1 MKMKKKS
8 WFFRFI
14 FASLFFF
21 FIPFP
26 YNLNQQTNASF
37 NKNFLTAKIEN
48 CDDKNDNFD
57 EQDKINLVNEI
68 EQKSNNDGLKN
79 HIKIYSNQ
87 ISVLNYNQDVL
98 DILDREQNQNE
109 INHFFLTNPINQ
121 SNNRQKDNYSYF
133 NDKDDKNDN
142 EKKDSDIK
150 HKVLISLL
158 ATLVLILTITL
169 VTLTVKKVHE
179 VKNPTN
185 KPD

>member
-8 WFFRFI
+8 WFFSFI
-14 FASLFFF
+14 FASLFFIF
-21 FIPFP
+21 NPFP

-37 NKNFLTAKIEN
+37 NRNFLAAKIEN
-48 CDDKNDNFD
+48 FDDKNDNFD

-68 EQKSNNDGLKN
+68 EQKSNNDGIKN
-79 HIKIYSNQ
+79 NIKIYSNQ
-87 ISVLNYNQDVL
+87 MSVLNYNQD
-98 DILDREQNQNE
+98 DLDREQNQNE
-109 INHFFLTNPINQ
+109 INQFFLTNPINQ
-121 SNNRQKDNYSYF
+121 SDNRQKDNYSYF

-142 EKKDSDIK
+142 EKKDSDTK

>member
-14 FASLFFF
+14 FTSLFFF
-21 FIPFP
+21 FIPFS
-26 YNLNQQTNASF
+26 YHLNQQTNSSF
-37 NKNFLTAKIEN
+37 NKNFLTAKVQN
-48 CDDKNDNFD
+48 YDDKKDNFND
-57 EQDKINLVNEI
+57 QYKIDLVAEI
-68 EQKSNNDGLKN
+68 EQKTYNDSLE
-79 HIKIYSNQ
+79 IYPNQ
-87 ISVLNYNQDVL
+87 IS
-98 DILDREQNQNE
+98 
-109 INHFFLTNPINQ
+109 Q
-121 SNNRQKDNYSYF
+121 SDNKPKDTYSYF

-142 EKKDSDIK
+142 EKKDSDTK

>member
-14 FASLFFF
+14 FTSLFFF
-21 FIPFP
+21 FIPFS
-26 YNLNQQTNASF
+26 YHLNQQTNSSF
-37 NKNFLTAKIEN
+37 NKNFLTAKVQNYE
-48 CDDKNDNFD
+48 DKKDNFD
-57 EQDKINLVNEI
+57 DQYKIDLVTEI
-68 EQKSNNDGLKN
+68 EQKTYNDSLE
-79 HIKIYSNQ
+79 IYPNQ
-87 ISVLNYNQDVL
+87 I
-98 DILDREQNQNE
+98 I
-109 INHFFLTNPINQ
+109 Q
-121 SNNRQKDNYSYF
+121 SDNKPKDTYSYF

-142 EKKDSDIK
+142 EKKDSDAK

>member
-14 FASLFFF
+14 FTSLFFF
-21 FIPFP
+21 FIPFS
-26 YNLNQQTNASF
+26 YHLNQQTNSSF
-37 NKNFLTAKIEN
+37 NKNFLTAKVQNYE
-48 CDDKNDNFD
+48 DKKDNFD
-57 EQDKINLVNEI
+57 DQYKIDLVTEI
-68 EQKSNNDGLKN
+68 EQKTYNDSLE
-79 HIKIYSNQ
+79 IYPNQ
-87 ISVLNYNQDVL
+87 I
-98 DILDREQNQNE
+98 I
-109 INHFFLTNPINQ
+109 Q
-121 SNNRQKDNYSYF
+121 SDNKPKDTYSYF

-142 EKKDSDIK
+142 EKKDSDTK

>member
-14 FASLFFF
+14 FTSLFFF
-21 FIPFP
+21 FIPFS
-26 YNLNQQTNASF
+26 YHLNQQTNSSF
-37 NKNFLTAKIEN
+37 NKNFLTAKVQN
-48 CDDKNDNFD
+48 CNDKKDNFD
-57 EQDKINLVNEI
+57 DQYKIDLVTEI
-68 EQKSNNDGLKN
+68 EQKTYNDSLE
-79 HIKIYSNQ
+79 IYPNQ
-87 ISVLNYNQDVL
+87 I
-98 DILDREQNQNE
+98 I
-109 INHFFLTNPINQ
+109 Q
-121 SNNRQKDNYSYF
+121 SDNKPKDTYSYF

-142 EKKDSDIK
+142 EKKDSDTK